1 MIKTLPWAAGDA
13 ARPLSATLLHFVA
26 AVLYAAGEMLTRHA
40 TRVTTAQAARQSL
53 PHTVE
58 FHSFHREAGAP
69 EGALYVNGQLVGVIE
84 GVTRL

>member
-13 ARPLSATLLHFVA
+13 ARPLSATLLHLVA

-40 TRVTTAQAARQSL
+40 TRVTTAKAVRHSL